1 MIRRVACRRWGWP
14 ERLTLALL
22 ALAAALGLA
31 LLAGRFLTP
40 YTPYGTTY
48 DARPAAPALSG
59 TDQDGRPFALASL
72 RGKTVAL
79 FFGFTHCPNV
89 CPLTLTYLERAR
101 QALPARERENFQIV
115 LVSVDPARDTPAKL
129 RDYVRFF
136 GPGVT
141 GVNVPE
147 PGLKKVA
154 ADYAVWYTKTAV
166 RSVSDYNV
174 DHTSAVILVDRSGR
188 RRLVWDSA
196 QLPDLPKV
204 EVDLRRVLRE

>member
-1 MIRRVACRRWGWP
+1 MKLGVRWGWP
-14 ERLTLALL
+14 EGLTLALL
-22 ALAAALGLA
+22 TLAAALLF
-31 LLAGRFLTP
+31 LLGTRFLTP

-48 DARPAAPALSG
+48 DAPPAAPALSG
-59 TDQDGRPFALASL
+59 TDQDGRSFSLASL
-72 RGKTVAL
+72 RGQTVAL
-79 FFGFTHCPNV
+79 FFGFTHCPDV

-101 QALPARERENFQIV
+101 QELPQRERKNFRVV

-136 GPGVT
+136 GPGIT

-147 PGLKKVA
+147 PDLKKVA
-154 ADYAVWYTKTAV
+154 AAYGVWYTKTNV
-166 RSVSDYNV
+166 RSKNDYNV
-174 DHTSAVILVDRSGR
+174 DHTSAVILIDAEGR

-204 EVDLRRVLRE
+204 GADLRQVLRD

>member
-1 MIRRVACRRWGWP
+1 MIKLGARGRWGWP

-31 LLAGRFLTP
+31 LLGTRLLTP

-59 TDQDGRPFALASL
+59 TDQDGRPFSLASL
-72 RGKTVAL
+72 RGQAVAL
-79 FFGFTHCPNV
+79 FFGFTHCPDV

-101 QALPARERENFQIV
+101 QALPERARANFRVV

-129 RDYVRFF
+129 RDYVHFF
-136 GPGVT
+136 GPGIT

-147 PGLKKVA
+147 PALGKVA
-154 ADYAVWYTKTAV
+154 AAYAVWYTKTAV
-166 RSVSDYNV
+166 HSRTDYNV
-174 DHTSAVILVDRSGR
+174 DHTSAVILIDRRGR
-188 RRLVWDSA
+188 RRLVWDSS

-204 EVDLRRVLRE
+204 EADVRQVLRD